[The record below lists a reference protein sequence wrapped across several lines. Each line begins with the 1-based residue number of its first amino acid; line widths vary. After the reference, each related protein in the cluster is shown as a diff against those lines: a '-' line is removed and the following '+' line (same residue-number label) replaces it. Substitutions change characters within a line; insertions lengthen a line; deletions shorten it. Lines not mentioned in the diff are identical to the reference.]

1 MLRELQTDLMES
13 LFGRSEDAL
22 RHIEGGRL
30 APQQRLSIY
39 RHNLFDSLGAAL
51 AAVYP
56 TVAQLVGEDFFRFA
70 AHAYIRAHPSRS
82 GNLHDFGAQLPAFL
96 AQFEPARG
104 LVYLADSARLDWAWH
119 QVFHTTALPAADAA
133 GVLGRIAALPDD
145 LRLCLRLGWQ
155 PAALL
160 LASPYPVLRIWQ
172 ANQPGAE
179 DQEVDLDVGGDCVLV
194 AARRGEVVLERLGPA
209 EHALLQALAGSAWL
223 GDAVAAALA
232 LEAGFDVAGA
242 IAHHLTAGTLVSL
255 REAA

>member
-1 MLRELQTDLMES
+1 MLRELQTDVMEA

-22 RHIEGGRL
+22 LHIEGGRL
-30 APQQRLSIY
+30 APRQRLSIY

-56 TVAQLVGEDFFRFA
+56 TVAQLVGEDFFRFM
-70 AHAYIRAHPSRS
+70 AHAYIQRHPSRS
-82 GNLHDFGAQLPAFL
+82 GNLHDFGAQLPVFL

-119 QVFHTTALPAADAA
+119 QVFHTTALPAPDAA
-133 GVLGRIAALPDD
+133 LVLGRIAALPDD
-145 LRLCLRLGWQ
+145 QRLSLRLGWQ
-155 PAALL
+155 PAAQL

-179 DQEVDLDVGGDCVLV
+179 DQAVNLDGGGEYVLV
-194 AARRGEVVLERLGPA
+194 AARRGEVVLERLSAA
-209 EHALLQALAGSAWL
+209 EHALLQALASGAGL
-223 GDAVAAALA
+223 GDAVAGALA

-242 IAHHLTAGTLVSL
+242 IAHHLAAGTLVSL
-255 REAA
+255 QETA

>member
-1 MLRELQTDLMES
+1 MLRELQTDVMEA

-22 RHIEGGRL
+22 LHIEGGRL
-30 APQQRLSIY
+30 APRQRLSIY

-56 TVAQLVGEDFFRFA
+56 TVVRLVGEDFFRFA

-82 GNLHDFGAQLPAFL
+82 GNLHDFGAHLPEFL

-119 QVFHTTALPAADAA
+119 QVFHTTALPAANAA
-133 GVLGRIAALPDD
+133 TVLGRIAALPDET
-145 LRLCLRLGWQ
+145 RLSLRLGWQ

-172 ANQPGAE
+172 ANQPGTD
-179 DQEVDLDVGGDCVLV
+179 DQEVDLGVGGDCVLV
-194 AARRGEVVLERLGPA
+194 AARHGEVVLERLSAA
-209 EHALLQALAGSAWL
+209 EHALLQALASGAGL

-232 LEAGFDVAGA
+232 LEADFDVAGA
-242 IAHHLTAGTLVSL
+242 IAHHLAAGTLVSL
-255 REAA
+255 QEAA